1 MYGIIQPTV
10 AKLHLL
16 LHPPLVE
23 DHLIWETIFIW
34 IQVQSLKRGT
44 TVTQLVEQS
53 HRSSDGRGFD
63 SHLSCEIFSF
73 WINLRTSLYTSVIYR
88 LDQ

>member
-23 DHLIWETIFIW
+23 DHLVWETIFIW
-34 IQVQSLKRGT
+34 IQVRSLKRGT
-44 TVTQLVEQS
+44 TVQKK
-53 HRSSDGRGFD
+53 
-63 SHLSCEIFSF
+63 IK
-73 WINLRTSLYTSVIYR
+73 IIVIYY
-88 LDQ
+88 LGVTYKTKAAFLSMYY